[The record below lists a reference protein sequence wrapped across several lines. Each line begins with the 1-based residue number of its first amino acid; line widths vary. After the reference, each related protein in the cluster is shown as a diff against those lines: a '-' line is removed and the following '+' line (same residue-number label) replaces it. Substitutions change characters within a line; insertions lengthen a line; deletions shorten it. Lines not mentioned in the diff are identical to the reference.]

1 MKIDIEQ
8 QDLKQGL
15 LGLVMA
21 LVEVIKDALE
31 KEAVRRVEGGS
42 LSENQVE
49 RLGLALIDLN
59 RAIEKIKDEHQLEEV
74 IFQVRDSLDNLV
86 SDVVETIAAPGMR
99 DMAREKC
106 CDRTNRKDA

>member
-1 MKIDIEQ
+1 MRIDIEQ
-8 QDLKQGL
+8 QDLSKGL

-42 LSENQVE
+42 LSDEQVE
-49 RLGLALIDLN
+49 RLGLALIELN
-59 RAIEKIKDEHQLEEV
+59 RTIEEIKDDHQLEDV
-74 IFQVRDSLDNLV
+74 IFQVRDNLDNLV

-99 DMAREKC
+99 NIVEEKKRDGTDRRE
-106 CDRTNRKDA
+106 T